1 MFSPDAD
8 SETTA
13 EGTAASRPN
22 DEEDEGE
29 EEESPV
35 NIEVPEEVSIKQY
48 VLKTILLLL
57 FHWFREV

>member
-48 VLKTILLLL
+48 VLKSILLI
-57 FHWFREV
+57 

>member
-13 EGTAASRPN
+13 EGTATSRPN
-22 DEEDEGE
+22 VEEDEGE

-48 VLKTILLLL
+48 DFKTILLLL
-57 FHWFREV
+57 FH